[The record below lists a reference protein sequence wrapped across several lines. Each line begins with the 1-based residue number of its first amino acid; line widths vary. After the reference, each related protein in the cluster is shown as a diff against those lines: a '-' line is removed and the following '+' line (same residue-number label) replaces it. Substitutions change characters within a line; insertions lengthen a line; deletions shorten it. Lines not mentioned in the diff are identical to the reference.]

1 MTVVISKSRFLA
13 GLNCPK
19 LLWCMFNAPEKIPP
33 PDAATQSRFDQGHE
47 IGALAKKRYP
57 GGIEVTEKGYAPTV
71 LQTREF
77 LKKNKPVF
85 EASFCHKTAYCRI
98 DVLAPTN
105 EGWDI
110 IEVKS
115 TSSVKEEHIPD
126 VAFQRYCAENSGL
139 HVHRCYL
146 LHVNSAYVRKGGID
160 PQQFFTI
167 EDVTEQVSEFLP
179 SVPDLLLTQLKI
191 IKGRMPK
198 PELGTECVDPSE
210 CPVCATDL
218 PENNV
223 TELYRLGKKAY
234 QLINKGIVR
243 IADLPKG
250 FEFSDK
256 QEIQRECIRTGKP
269 HVDKKALGKFL
280 AALKYPLH
288 FLDFEAVNPAI
299 PLFDGTR
306 PFQQIPFQFSLHI
319 IEKPGAKPEH
329 TTYLAPDANDPRPGV
344 IDTLKVIRPAGT
356 ILAYNLSFEKGILAG
371 LAEARPKERWLR
383 AAADR
388 LTDLMVPFRNFWYY
402 DARQHGSCSIKQVLP
417 ALTGKSYKHLEISQ
431 GDSAA
436 QQFLDAMYK
445 KEGKITEKFRS
456 ALLAYCSQDTEGM
469 IEIMRVLDKA
479 AG

>member
-1 MTVVISKSRFLA
+1 MAVVISKSRFMSGLA
-13 GLNCPK
+13 CPK
-19 LLWCMFNAPEKIPP
+19 LLWCIFNAPGKIPP
-33 PDAATQSRFDQGHE
+33 PDAATQARFDQGHE
-47 IGALAKKRYP
+47 IGALAKQRYP
-57 GGIEVTEKGYAPTV
+57 GGTEVTERGYSETV
-71 LQTREF
+71 LRTREL
-77 LKKNKPVF
+77 LKKNKPIF
-85 EASFCHKTAYCRI
+85 EASFRHNTAYSRV
-98 DVLAPTN
+98 DVLAPAN

-110 IEVKS
+110 VEVKS
-115 TSSVKEEHIPD
+115 SSSVKEEHIPD

-146 LHVNSAYVRKGGID
+146 LHVNSEYVRKGPID
-160 PQQFFTI
+160 FGKLFAI
-167 EDVTEQVSEFLP
+167 EDITEQVNAFLP
-179 SVPDLLLTQLKI
+179 NIPDLLLAQLKI
-191 IKGRMPK
+191 IKGKMPE

-210 CPVCATDL
+210 CPVCAKNL
-218 PENNV
+218 PEHNV
-223 TELYRLGKKAY
+223 TELYYLGKKAY
-234 QLINKGIVR
+234 PLINKGIVR

-250 FEFSDK
+250 FELSGK

-269 HVDKKALGKFL
+269 HIEKKPLAQFL
-280 AALKYPLH
+280 KSLEYPLH
-288 FLDFEAVNPAI
+288 FLDFESVGPAI

-329 TTYLAPDANDPRPGV
+329 ITFLAPDPSDPRP
-344 IDTLKVIRPAGT
+344 KVIEALKAIRPKGT
-356 ILAYNLSFEKGILAG
+356 ILAYNMSFEKSVLTS
-371 LAEARPKERWLR
+371 LAEAEPKERWLH

-388 LTDLMVPFRNFWYY
+388 LTDLLVPFRNFWYY
-402 DARQHGSCSIKQVLP
+402 DPRQHGSCSIKQVLP

-445 KEGKITEKFRS
+445 KEGKVTEKLRN

-469 IEIMRVLDKA
+469 IGILNALEKA